1 MPALKDQ
8 LSLIRVYERNEKLL
22 MRNYLDKTLEKLFF
36 LFLHI
41 NQLINEYCK
50 NNYNTN
56 LQNRIRSMPF
66 LLSLF

>member
-36 LFLHI
+36 FIFAYKSI
-41 NQLINEYCK
+41 NK
-50 NNYNTN
+50 
-56 LQNRIRSMPF
+56 
-66 LLSLF
+66 